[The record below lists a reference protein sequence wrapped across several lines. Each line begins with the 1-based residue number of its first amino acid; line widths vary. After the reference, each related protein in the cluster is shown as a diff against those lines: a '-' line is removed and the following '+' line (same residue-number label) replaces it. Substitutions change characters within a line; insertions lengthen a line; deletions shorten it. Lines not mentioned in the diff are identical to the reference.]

1 MGGLGAAVRV
11 GLLGGSFDPPHIGH
25 LILAEE
31 ARDQLQLDKVLFAPA
46 GQQPLKAGQD
56 VTNTAD
62 RVQMTE
68 LAICGNPHFE
78 LSRGDV
84 DRPGPHYTI
93 DLVKIVAAQL
103 PPGSELF
110 FLMGFDSL
118 ADLPKWREP
127 AQLIRTA
134 QLVALTRPDVP
145 IEWDAL
151 EAQLPGVRE
160 RVRLLDMPELEIASR
175 DLRERVRTGRSI
187 RYMVPDPV
195 VGVHRRKAPVQV
207 RTLQPRG
214 NKEPKVHKASSW
226 TFGSYAFIS

>member
-1 MGGLGAAVRV
+1 MGGLELGAPVRA

-31 ARDQLQLDKVLFAPA
+31 ARDQLKLDKILFAPV
-46 GQQPLKAGQD
+46 GEQPLKAGLA
-56 VTNTAD
+56 VTAVGD
-62 RVQMTE
+62 RVRMTE
-68 LAICGNPHFE
+68 LAIAGNPHFE

-93 DLVKIVAAQL
+93 DLVKLIAGQL
-103 PPGSELF
+103 PPQSELF

-127 AQLIRTA
+127 DQLIQTTH
-134 QLVALTRPDVP
+134 LVALTRPDVP
-145 IEWDAL
+145 IDWDAL
-151 EAQLPGVRE
+151 EAKLPGVRE

-187 RYMVPDPV
+187 RYMVPDAV
-195 VGVHRRKAPVQV
+195 LWYIEEKRLYR
-207 RTLQPRG
+207 
-214 NKEPKVHKASSW
+214 
-226 TFGSYAFIS
+226 

>member
-1 MGGLGAAVRV
+1 MGGLGAALRV

-31 ARDQLQLDKVLFAPA
+31 ARDQLGLDKVLFAPV
-46 GQQPLKAGQD
+46 GQQPLKVGQAVTD
-56 VTNTAD
+56 VAD
-62 RVQMTE
+62 RVRMTE
-68 LAICGNPHFE
+68 LAIGGNPHFA

-93 DLVKIVAAQL
+93 DLVKIVAAGL
-103 PPGSELF
+103 PTDSQLF

-134 QLVALTRPDVP
+134 QLVALTRPDAP
-145 IEWDAL
+145 IDWDAL
-151 EAQLPGVRE
+151 EAQLPGVRQ
-160 RVRLLDMPELEIASR
+160 RVKLLDMPELEIASR
-175 DLRERVRTGRSI
+175 DLRERVRLRRSI

-195 VGVHRRKAPVQV
+195 ATYIQEQRLYR
-207 RTLQPRG
+207 
-214 NKEPKVHKASSW
+214 
-226 TFGSYAFIS
+226 

>member
-1 MGGLGAAVRV
+1 MDRPRAIRV

-31 ARDQLQLDKVLFAPA
+31 ARDQLGLDTVLFAPA
-46 GQQPLKAGQD
+46 GQQPLKAGQI
-56 VTNTAD
+56 VTPVAD
-62 RVQMTE
+62 RVRMTE
-68 LAICGNPHFE
+68 LAIAGNPRFA

-93 DLVKIVAAQL
+93 DLVQIVAGQL
-103 PPGSELF
+103 PPGSQLF

-118 ADLPKWREP
+118 ADLPRWREP
-127 AQLIRTA
+127 VKLIQTA
-134 QLVALTRPDVP
+134 HLVALTRPDVP
-145 IEWDAL
+145 IDWDKL

-175 DLRERVRTGRSI
+175 DLRERVRTCRSI

-195 VGVHRRKAPVQV
+195 KAYIEEKGLY
-207 RTLQPRG
+207 R
-214 NKEPKVHKASSW
+214 
-226 TFGSYAFIS
+226 